1 MEEIEKTEPASMRL
15 RADAALLLVT
25 MVWGSSFIVVKNVVR
40 DSPPLAFLFFRFALA
55 TLVCGAFALRRPR
68 SPGLLRDG
76 GVIGLL
82 LAGGMIFQV
91 LGQVETTASKAAFLT
106 GLSVVMTPFAA
117 FVRTRHLPS
126 IENAVGITLAGL
138 GFLLLTFPGG
148 AGPINRGDVLIFACA
163 IVFAFFIVEISL
175 RTRSH
180 DALWLTTVQ
189 LAVVTLFAAVVGV
202 ALRAAGAGFEL
213 RPLVWEGTFLRSVL
227 YLGTVGTVG
236 TFVTQ
241 TWAQGHMS
249 ATHAAIIFALEP
261 VWAALLAAWLLGERM
276 GVSGWWGGGLVLA
289 GIVVSELRLRRPATQ
304 SKGNVRV

>member
-1 MEEIEKTEPASMRL
+1 MEEIEKTEPATMRL

-40 DSPPLAFLFFRFALA
+40 DSPPLAFLFFRFLLA
-55 TLVCGAFALRRPR
+55 TAVCGTLALRRPR
-68 SPGLLRDG
+68 SPSLLRDG
-76 GVIGLL
+76 GIIGLL
-82 LAGGMIFQV
+82 LAGGMTFQV
-91 LGQVETTASKAAFLT
+91 LGQLETTASKAAFLT

-117 FVRTRHLPS
+117 FARTRRLPS
-126 IENAVGITLAGL
+126 LENAVGITLAGM

-148 AGPINRGDVLIFACA
+148 AGPINRGDVLVFVCA
-163 IVFAFFIVEISL
+163 IVFAFYIVEISL

-189 LAVVTLFAAVVGV
+189 LAVVAVSAGVLTAVFRATGAA
-202 ALRAAGAGFEL
+202 FEL

-227 YLGTVGTVG
+227 YLGTIGTVG

-241 TWAQGHMS
+241 TWAQRHMS

-261 VWAALLAAWLLGERM
+261 VWAALLAAWLLHERL

-289 GIVVSELRLRRPATQ
+289 GIVISELRFRR
-304 SKGNVRV
+304 